1 MDQEAL
7 VEKSKMIITCPVCST
22 KFKLADERIPPGG
35 AKARCSK
42 CHHIFFIAKEPALA
56 EEPPAIEST
65 LTTTTT
71 TQASTKPEKKER
83 ALSPHRS
90 SGLGLSLK
98 IILVI
103 LILGG
108 LIYGLGQV
116 SLSSYL
122 KEKGQNYYGWL
133 TSYLGVKKSSA
144 GFISLEKI
152 RGYYLEN
159 KHRQRIFVV
168 EGEAVNRWN
177 EPRSFIKVK
186 GTLLDTQGEKIEERS
201 SYCGNILL
209 EEDLKNFPPEAIEK
223 SLAAQFGETFAN
235 VNIPP
240 GKGIPFMIVFMN
252 FYSDPASLKRIAN
265 FQVEVLSSQKG
276 S

>member
-1 MDQEAL
+1 MGQRAL

-22 KFKLADERIPPGG
+22 KFKLAAELIPPGG
-35 AKARCSK
+35 AKGRCSK
-42 CHHIFFIAKEPALA
+42 CQHIFFIAKEPALA
-56 EEPPAIEST
+56 EGPPAAESP
-65 LTTTTT
+65 LTP
-71 TQASTKPEKKER
+71 APISEKPEKKEK
-83 ALSPHRS
+83 ALRSLRSP
-90 SGLGLSLK
+90 GLGLSLK
-98 IILVI
+98 ILLLI
-103 LILGG
+103 LIIGG

-116 SLSSYL
+116 RLSSYL

-133 TSYLGVKKSSA
+133 TSYLGFKKSSP

-186 GTLLDTQGEKIEERS
+186 GTLLDTKGGKIEERS

-209 EEDLKNFPPEAIEK
+209 EEDLKNFPPEDIEK
-223 SLAAQFGETFAN
+223 SLASQFGETFAN

-252 FYSDPASLKRIAN
+252 FYTDPTSLKRIAN